1 MAPSFIDIAD
11 DVLPA
16 SIIFCKRRTTAGT
29 QEAGES
35 NILAHDTS
43 LTDRV
48 VIVTGGSR
56 GLGREMALALVEAGA
71 RVVVV
76 ALNDSA
82 HLAKT
87 VRDAEAIAGSGRL
100 IPMVADVRRD
110 ADCQR
115 VADET
120 LNAFGAV
127 HVLFNNAG
135 LGIQVVENYSK
146 KPQTPFWETD
156 LDAWYAVVETNV
168 HGVFLMARA
177 VTPTMIKQKFGK
189 IINLSTN
196 RHTMLRLG
204 GSTYGGAKAFVEVA
218 SRVWAKELA
227 GTGVTVNVLLPG
239 GPVDTGIRSGP
250 LRDDTFWPISIMRA
264 PTLWLASDQSN
275 GHTAQRFLARLWDE
289 TLPLAE
295 RIKAAREDGI
305 DKPMMM

>member
-1 MAPSFIDIAD
+1 
-11 DVLPA
+11 
-16 SIIFCKRRTTAGT
+16 
-29 QEAGES
+29 
-35 NILAHDTS
+35 LAHDPS

-56 GLGREMALALVEAGA
+56 GLGREMAMALVEAGA

-76 ALNDSA
+76 ALNDSP
-82 HLAKT
+82 HLAQT
-87 VRDAEAIAGSGRL
+87 VKDADAAAGQGRL
-100 IPMVADVRRD
+100 IPMVADMRRD

-115 VADET
+115 VAADT
-120 LNAFGAV
+120 IKAFGTI

-146 KPQTPFWETD
+146 KPRTPFWETH
-156 LDAWYAVVETNV
+156 LEAWYAIVDTNV

-177 VTPTMIKQKFGK
+177 VAPTMITQKFGK

-196 RHTMLRLG
+196 RHTTLRLG
-204 GSTYGGAKAFVEVA
+204 GSSYGGAKAFVETA
-218 SRVWAKELA
+218 SRVWAKELE

-239 GPVDTGIRSGP
+239 GPVDTGIRTEP
-250 LRDDTFWPISIMRA
+250 LRDFTFWPISIMRA
-264 PTLWLASDQSN
+264 PTLWLASDLSN
-275 GHTAQRFLARLWDE
+275 GHSAQRFLARLWDE
-289 TLPLAE
+289 KLPLPE